1 MKKEEVLAKSRRENT
16 MGDEREIKIRDKSFV
31 FSSIFVLLIS
41 FGLSIMEV
49 IYRGSSWESTQ
60 FPTIASGMAAFC
72 FLYRA
77 IKYKH
82 LSDYAVFI
90 ILLICFVLSAVRFV
104 TIAVN
109 G

>member
-1 MKKEEVLAKSRRENT
+1 MKKEEVLEKSRRENT
-16 MGDEREIKIRDKSFV
+16 IGDEREIKIRDQSFV
-31 FSSIFVLLIS
+31 FSSVFVLLIS

-49 IYRGSSWESTQ
+49 IYRDSSWEATQ

-90 ILLICFVLSAVRFV
+90 VLLIGFVLSAVRFV
-104 TIAVN
+104 TIAIN